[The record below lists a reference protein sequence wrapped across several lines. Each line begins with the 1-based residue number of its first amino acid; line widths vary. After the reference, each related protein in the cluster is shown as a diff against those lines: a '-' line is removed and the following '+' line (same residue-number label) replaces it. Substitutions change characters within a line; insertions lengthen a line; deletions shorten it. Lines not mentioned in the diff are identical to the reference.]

1 MDIPSCARPAAALRQ
16 WFVVYS
22 KPRQEG
28 CAQFHLEH
36 RGIEVFAPKMLLP
49 AYLERR
55 TRLVPLFPNYLFVRI
70 DPAEHFNTVLWSPG
84 VSRFITSQRGTPA
97 RLDDAIVEFF
107 RERADGDGVI
117 VARADLAVG
126 TQVEVTRGPFD
137 GLMGIITRPP
147 DARGRVR
154 VLMRLLNRH
163 VVKVDV
169 PVHSLR
175 PAWVV

>member
-1 MDIPSCARPAAALRQ
+1 MDAPAYVPSAAAPRQ

-28 CAQFHLEH
+28 CARFHLER
-36 RGIEVFAPKMLLP
+36 RGIEVFAPRMLLP

-70 DPAEHFNTVLWSPG
+70 DPAEQFYTALWSPG

-97 RLDDAIVEFF
+97 SLDDAIVEFL

-117 VARADLAVG
+117 AARADLAVG

-154 VLMRLLNRH
+154 VLMRLLNRR

-175 PAWVV
+175 AVWVV